1 MGNSES
7 AVPPSAGS
15 GGCPVKHRAAAPSA
29 PSTVAT
35 EECPVKHKYKN
46 PNVYNVYGQK
56 LDPTNQMPAVANQQ
70 AAPGQTVNLSTARIK
85 STIPKGG
92 TDDDTW
98 VYPSP
103 QMFWNALVRKEK
115 TDGADEKDIDAVIA
129 VHNNMNENTWRQ
141 VLSWEHI
148 RSQPSTSSSS
158 SSSSSSQQSSAS
170 TGNDPK
176 LLRFMGRP
184 DELSPKARLKMLF
197 GHPAPF
203 DRHDW
208 VVDRGGNERR
218 YVIDYYHDESGV
230 GKDARPV
237 GLEDTKSIQ
246 SIKVDVRPA
255 LDSFEAV
262 WDRVVSMPMQ
272 QARGYSAFQPP
283 PFFAPKAMI
292 QAENSRGEL
301 LTGQWKQITATCAS
315 QKEAVAQCQGETEC
329 GAATVRLQRCT
340 GMVVCPQV
348 VADFD
353 SCVGAGAKAGSGSA
367 TGSGSGSWVG
377 FLSGSV
383 TGNKEQQKQ
392 QAEAQAKTGKAYGD
406 LLKCLELFEI
416 ESRNELGKAKR

>member
-7 AVPPSAGS
+7 VAPPSAGS
-15 GGCPVKHRAAAPSA
+15 GGCPVKHRAATPPSA
-29 PSTVAT
+29 PSTVVT

-70 AAPGQTVNLSTARIK
+70 AAPGQTANLSTARIK

-98 VYPSP
+98 LYPSP

-148 RSQPSTSSSS
+148 RSQP

-208 VVDRGGNERR
+208 VVDRGGTERR

-230 GKDARPV
+230 GKDARPA

-255 LDSFEAV
+255 LDSLGAV
-262 WDRVVSMPMQ
+262 WDRVVAMPLQ
-272 QARGYSAFQPP
+272 QTRGYKEFQPP

-301 LTGQWKQITATCAS
+301 LTGQWKQITTTCAS
-315 QKEAVAQCQGETEC
+315 HKEALARCQGETEC
-329 GAATVRLQRCT
+329 GAATVKLQRCT

-353 SCVGAGAKAGSGSA
+353 SCVGAGAKAGSASGSA
-367 TGSGSGSWVG
+367 SGSGSWAG
-377 FLSGSV
+377 FWSGSGS
-383 TGNKEQQKQ
+383 GNKAQQQQ

-416 ESRNELGKAKR
+416 ESRNELGKAKAKR